1 MEMLDQ
7 NFINLLK
14 VMEILIPE
22 YKIKRRVQKLAHE
35 ITEDHKNSGNMLP
48 PVMICVLNGSI
59 HFFSDLTR
67 AMKIDCEIDF
77 IRLKSYDGQDNSG
90 GIQVLKGLESELK
103 GRRAY
108 IVDDICDT
116 GTTILEALF
125 MCNSKL
131 VQEVRV
137 VTLLKRKDGVDM
149 TDFCGF
155 TIDKEW
161 VVGYGLDNNGTQREL
176 PHIYKLN

>member
-1 MEMLDQ
+1 MEKLISQ
-7 NFINLLK
+7 AKIAHRVKRLAK
-14 VMEILIPE
+14 EIS
-22 YKIKRRVQKLAHE
+22 K
-35 ITEDHKNSGNMLP
+35 DHIQSGNTLP
-48 PVMICVLNGSI
+48 PIMICILNGSI
-59 HFFSDLTR
+59 HFFSDLIR

-77 IRLKSYDGQDNSG
+77 IRLKSYAGQDNSG
-90 GIQVLKGLESELK
+90 GIQILKELELELK

-116 GTTILEALF
+116 GSTILEALF

-137 VTLLKRKDGVDM
+137 VTLLKRKDGVNM

-155 TIDKEW
+155 TINKEW
-161 VVGYGLDNNGTQREL
+161 VVGYGLDNNGIQREL

>member
-1 MEMLDQ
+1 MEKL
-7 NFINLLK
+7 INQEKIAHRVKRLAK
-14 VMEILIPE
+14 EIS
-22 YKIKRRVQKLAHE
+22 Q
-35 ITEDHKNSGNMLP
+35 DHIQSGNTLP
-48 PVMICVLNGSI
+48 PIMICILNGSI
-59 HFFSDLTR
+59 HVFSDLIR
-67 AMKIDCEIDF
+67 AMKIHCEIDF
-77 IRLKSYDGQDNSG
+77 IRLKSYEGQDNSG
-90 GIQVLKGLESELK
+90 GMQCLKELELELK

-108 IVDDICDT
+108 IVDDICDS
-116 GTTILEALF
+116 GSTILEALF

>member
-1 MEMLDQ
+1 ME
-7 NFINLLK
+7 K
-14 VMEILIPE
+14 LISQS
-22 YKIKRRVQKLAHE
+22 KITRRVKKLAKA
-35 ITEDHKNSGNMLP
+35 ISKDHIQSGNMLP
-48 PVMICVLNGSI
+48 PVLICILNGSI

-67 AMKIDCEIDF
+67 AMSIDCEIDF
-77 IRLKSYDGQDNSG
+77 IRLKSYEGQDNSG
-90 GIQVLKGLESELK
+90 GIQCIKGLELELK
-103 GRRAY
+103 GKRAY

-116 GTTILEALF
+116 GGTILEALF

-131 VQEVRV
+131 AQEVRV

-161 VVGYGLDNNGTQREL
+161 VVGYGLDNNGIQREL
-176 PHIYKLN
+176 PHIYKIN

>member
-1 MEMLDQ
+1 MEKL
-7 NFINLLK
+7 INQEKIARQVKRLAK
-14 VMEILIPE
+14 EIS
-22 YKIKRRVQKLAHE
+22 Q
-35 ITEDHKNSGNMLP
+35 DHIQSGNTLP
-48 PVMICVLNGSI
+48 PIMICILNGSI
-59 HFFSDLTR
+59 HFFSDLIR
-67 AMKIDCEIDF
+67 AMKNDCEIDF
-77 IRLKSYDGQDNSG
+77 IRLKSYKGQDNSDG
-90 GIQVLKGLESELK
+90 MQCLKELELELK

-108 IVDDICDT
+108 IVDDICDS
-116 GTTILEALF
+116 GSTILEALF

>member
-1 MEMLDQ
+1 MEKL
-7 NFINLLK
+7 INQEKIAHRVKRLAK
-14 VMEILIPE
+14 EIS
-22 YKIKRRVQKLAHE
+22 Q
-35 ITEDHKNSGNMLP
+35 DHIQSGNTLP
-48 PVMICVLNGSI
+48 PIMICILNGSI
-59 HFFSDLTR
+59 HFFSDLIR

-137 VTLLKRKDGVDM
+137 VTLLKRKDGIDM

-161 VVGYGLDNNGTQREL
+161 VAGYGLDDNGLKRNYTN
-176 PHIYKLN
+176 IYNIK

>member
-1 MEMLDQ
+1 MEKLISQ
-7 NFINLLK
+7 AKIAHRVKRLAK
-14 VMEILIPE
+14 EIS
-22 YKIKRRVQKLAHE
+22 K
-35 ITEDHKNSGNMLP
+35 DHIQSGNTLP
-48 PVMICVLNGSI
+48 PIMICILNGSI
-59 HFFSDLTR
+59 HFFSDLIR

-77 IRLKSYDGQDNSG
+77 IRLKSYAGQDNSG
-90 GIQVLKGLESELK
+90 GIQVLKELELELK

-116 GTTILEALF
+116 GSTILEALF

>member
-1 MEMLDQ
+1 MEEL
-7 NFINLLK
+7 INQK
-14 VMEILIPE
+14 
-22 YKIKRRVQKLAHE
+22 KIARRINKLAVE
-35 ITEDHKNSGNMLP
+35 ISIDHIQSGNLLP
-48 PVMICVLNGSI
+48 PVMICILNGSI

-67 AMKIDCEIDF
+67 AMTIDCEIDF
-77 IRLKSYDGQDNSG
+77 IRLKSYEGQDNSA
-90 GIQVLKGLESELK
+90 GIQCIKGLELELK
-103 GRRAY
+103 GKRAY

-116 GTTILEALF
+116 GGTIIEALC

-131 VQEVRV
+131 AQEVRV

-155 TIDKEW
+155 TIDNEF
-161 VVGYGLDNNGTQREL
+161 VYGYGLDNNGIQREL

>member
-1 MEMLDQ
+1 MEKLISQ
-7 NFINLLK
+7 AKIAHRVKRLAK
-14 VMEILIPE
+14 EIS
-22 YKIKRRVQKLAHE
+22 R
-35 ITEDHKNSGNMLP
+35 DHIQSGNTLP
-48 PVMICVLNGSI
+48 PIMICILNGSI
-59 HFFSDLTR
+59 HFFSDLIR

-77 IRLKSYDGQDNSG
+77 IRLKSYAGQDNSG
-90 GIQVLKGLESELK
+90 GIQILKELELELK

-116 GTTILEALF
+116 GSTILEALF

-155 TIDKEW
+155 TIDKEF
-161 VVGYGLDNNGTQREL
+161 VYGYGLDNNGIQREL

>member
-1 MEMLDQ
+1 MEKLISQ
-7 NFINLLK
+7 AKIAHRVKRLAK
-14 VMEILIPE
+14 EIS
-22 YKIKRRVQKLAHE
+22 R
-35 ITEDHKNSGNMLP
+35 DHIQSGNMLP
-48 PVMICVLNGSI
+48 PIMICILNGSI
-59 HFFSDLTR
+59 HFFSDLIR

-77 IRLKSYDGQDNSG
+77 IRLKSYAGQDNSG
-90 GIQVLKGLESELK
+90 GIQILKELELELK

-108 IVDDICDT
+108 IVDDICDS
-116 GTTILEALF
+116 GSTILEALF

>member
-1 MEMLDQ
+1 MEKLISQ
-7 NFINLLK
+7 AKIAHRVKRLAK
-14 VMEILIPE
+14 EIS
-22 YKIKRRVQKLAHE
+22 R
-35 ITEDHKNSGNMLP
+35 DHIQSGNTLP
-48 PVMICVLNGSI
+48 PIMICILNGSI
-59 HFFSDLTR
+59 HFFSDLIR

-77 IRLKSYDGQDNSG
+77 IRLKSYAGQDNSG
-90 GIQVLKGLESELK
+90 GIQILKELELELK

-116 GTTILEALF
+116 GSTILEALF

-137 VTLLKRKDGVDM
+137 VTLLKRKDGVNM

-155 TIDKEW
+155 TINKEW
-161 VVGYGLDNNGTQREL
+161 VVGYGLDNNGIQREL

>member
-1 MEMLDQ
+1 MEKLISQ
-7 NFINLLK
+7 AKIAHRVKRLAK
-14 VMEILIPE
+14 EIS
-22 YKIKRRVQKLAHE
+22 R
-35 ITEDHKNSGNMLP
+35 DHIQSGNTLP
-48 PVMICVLNGSI
+48 PIMICILNGSI
-59 HFFSDLTR
+59 HFFSDLIR

-77 IRLKSYDGQDNSG
+77 IRLKSYAGQDNSG
-90 GIQVLKGLESELK
+90 GIQVLKELELELK

-116 GTTILEALF
+116 GSTILEALF

-137 VTLLKRKDGVDM
+137 VTLLKRKDGVNM

-155 TIDKEW
+155 TINKEW

>member
-1 MEMLDQ
+1 MEKLISQ
-7 NFINLLK
+7 AKIAHRVKRLAK
-14 VMEILIPE
+14 EIS
-22 YKIKRRVQKLAHE
+22 K
-35 ITEDHKNSGNMLP
+35 DHIQSGNTLP
-48 PVMICVLNGSI
+48 PIMICILNGSI
-59 HFFSDLTR
+59 HFFSDLIR

-77 IRLKSYDGQDNSG
+77 IRLKSYKGQDNSG
-90 GIQVLKGLESELK
+90 GIQVLKGLELELK

-108 IVDDICDT
+108 IVDDICDSGST
-116 GTTILEALF
+116 LLEALF

>member
-1 MEMLDQ
+1 MEKLISQ
-7 NFINLLK
+7 AKIAHRVKRLAK
-14 VMEILIPE
+14 EIS
-22 YKIKRRVQKLAHE
+22 K
-35 ITEDHKNSGNMLP
+35 DHIQSGNTLP
-48 PVMICVLNGSI
+48 PIMICILNGSI
-59 HFFSDLTR
+59 HFFSDLIR

-77 IRLKSYDGQDNSG
+77 IRLKSYAGQDNSG
-90 GIQVLKGLESELK
+90 GIQILKELELELK

-116 GTTILEALF
+116 GSTILEALF

-155 TIDKEW
+155 TINKEW

>member
-1 MEMLDQ
+1 MEKLISQ
-7 NFINLLK
+7 AKIAHRVKRLAK
-14 VMEILIPE
+14 EIS
-22 YKIKRRVQKLAHE
+22 R
-35 ITEDHKNSGNMLP
+35 DHIQSGNMLP
-48 PVMICVLNGSI
+48 PIMICILNGSI
-59 HFFSDLTR
+59 HFFSDLIR

-77 IRLKSYDGQDNSG
+77 IRLKSYAGQDNSG
-90 GIQVLKGLESELK
+90 GIQVLKELELELK

-116 GTTILEALF
+116 GSTILEALF

-137 VTLLKRKDGVDM
+137 VTLLKRKDGVNM

-155 TIDKEW
+155 TINKEW
-161 VVGYGLDNNGTQREL
+161 VVGYGLDNNGIQREL

>member
-1 MEMLDQ
+1 MEKLISQ
-7 NFINLLK
+7 AKIAHRVKRLAK
-14 VMEILIPE
+14 EIS
-22 YKIKRRVQKLAHE
+22 R
-35 ITEDHKNSGNMLP
+35 DHIQSGNTLP
-48 PVMICVLNGSI
+48 PIMICILNGSI
-59 HFFSDLTR
+59 HFFSDLIR

-77 IRLKSYDGQDNSG
+77 IRLKSYAGQDNSG
-90 GIQVLKGLESELK
+90 GIQVLKELELELK

-116 GTTILEALF
+116 GSTLLEALF

>member
-1 MEMLDQ
+1 MEKI
-7 NFINLLK
+7 INQS
-14 VMEILIPE
+14 
-22 YKIKRRVQKLAHE
+22 KIAHRVKKLAKA
-35 ITEDHKNSGNMLP
+35 ISQDHIQSGNTLP
-48 PVMICVLNGSI
+48 PVMICILNGSV

-77 IRLKSYDGQDNSG
+77 IRLKSYEGQDNSG
-90 GIQVLKGLESELK
+90 GMQCLKELELELK

-116 GTTILEALF
+116 GGTILEALF

>member
-1 MEMLDQ
+1 MEKLISQ
-7 NFINLLK
+7 AKIAHRVKRLAK
-14 VMEILIPE
+14 EIS
-22 YKIKRRVQKLAHE
+22 K
-35 ITEDHKNSGNMLP
+35 DHIQSGNTLP
-48 PVMICVLNGSI
+48 PIMICILNGSI
-59 HFFSDLTR
+59 HFFSDLIR

-77 IRLKSYDGQDNSG
+77 IRLKSYAGQDNSG
-90 GIQVLKGLESELK
+90 GIQVLKELELELK

-116 GTTILEALF
+116 GSTILEALF

-155 TIDKEW
+155 TINKEW
-161 VVGYGLDNNGTQREL
+161 VVGYGLDNNGIQREL

>member
-1 MEMLDQ
+1 MEKL
-7 NFINLLK
+7 INQEKIARQVKRLAK
-14 VMEILIPE
+14 EIS
-22 YKIKRRVQKLAHE
+22 K
-35 ITEDHKNSGNMLP
+35 DHIQSGNTLP
-48 PVMICVLNGSI
+48 PIMICILNGSV

-77 IRLKSYDGQDNSG
+77 IRLKSYEGQDNSG
-90 GIQVLKGLESELK
+90 GMQCLKELELELK

-108 IVDDICDT
+108 IVDDICDS
-116 GTTILEALF
+116 GSTILEALF

>member
-1 MEMLDQ
+1 MEKLISQ
-7 NFINLLK
+7 AKIAHRVKRLAK
-14 VMEILIPE
+14 EIS
-22 YKIKRRVQKLAHE
+22 R
-35 ITEDHKNSGNMLP
+35 DHIQSGNTLP
-48 PVMICVLNGSI
+48 PIMICILNGSI
-59 HFFSDLTR
+59 HFFSDLIR

-77 IRLKSYDGQDNSG
+77 IRLKSYKGQDNSG
-90 GIQVLKGLESELK
+90 GIQVLKGLELELK

-116 GTTILEALF
+116 GSTILEALF

-137 VTLLKRKDGVDM
+137 VTLLKRKDGVNM

-155 TIDKEW
+155 TINKEW
-161 VVGYGLDNNGTQREL
+161 VVGYGLDNNGIQREL

>member
-1 MEMLDQ
+1 MEKLISQ
-7 NFINLLK
+7 AKIAHRVKRLAK
-14 VMEILIPE
+14 EIS
-22 YKIKRRVQKLAHE
+22 R
-35 ITEDHKNSGNMLP
+35 DHIQSGNMLP
-48 PVMICVLNGSI
+48 PIMICILNGSI
-59 HFFSDLTR
+59 HFFSDLIR

-77 IRLKSYDGQDNSG
+77 IRLKSYAGQDNSG
-90 GIQVLKGLESELK
+90 GIQVLKELELELK

-116 GTTILEALF
+116 GSTILEALF

-155 TIDKEW
+155 TIDKEF
-161 VVGYGLDNNGTQREL
+161 VYGYGLDNNGIQREL
-176 PHIYKLN
+176 PHIYVV

>member
-1 MEMLDQ
+1 MEKL
-7 NFINLLK
+7 INR
-14 VMEILIPE
+14 E
-22 YKIKRRVQKLAHE
+22 KIAQRVKKLAKA
-35 ITEDHKNSGNMLP
+35 ICQDHIQSGNSLP
-48 PVMICVLNGSI
+48 PIMICILNGSI
-59 HFFSDLTR
+59 HFFSDLIR
-67 AMKIDCEIDF
+67 AMKIDCQIDF
-77 IRLKSYDGQDNSG
+77 IRLKSYEGQDNSG
-90 GIQVLKGLESELK
+90 GMQCLKDLELELK

-116 GTTILEALF
+116 GGTILEALF

>member
-1 MEMLDQ
+1 MEKL
-7 NFINLLK
+7 INQEKIARQVKRLAK
-14 VMEILIPE
+14 EIS
-22 YKIKRRVQKLAHE
+22 Q
-35 ITEDHKNSGNMLP
+35 DHIQSGNTLP
-48 PVMICVLNGSI
+48 PIMICILNGSI
-59 HFFSDLTR
+59 HFFSDLIR

-77 IRLKSYDGQDNSG
+77 IRLKSYKGQDNSDG
-90 GIQVLKGLESELK
+90 MQCLKGLELELK

-108 IVDDICDT
+108 IVDDICDSGST
-116 GTTILEALF
+116 LLEALF

-161 VVGYGLDNNGTQREL
+161 VAGYGLDDNGLKRNYTN
-176 PHIYKLN
+176 IYNIK

>member
-1 MEMLDQ
+1 MEKLISQ
-7 NFINLLK
+7 AKIAHRVKRLAK
-14 VMEILIPE
+14 EIS
-22 YKIKRRVQKLAHE
+22 R
-35 ITEDHKNSGNMLP
+35 DHIQSGNTLP
-48 PVMICVLNGSI
+48 PIMICILNGSI
-59 HFFSDLTR
+59 HFFSDLIR

-77 IRLKSYDGQDNSG
+77 IRLKSYAGQDNSG
-90 GIQVLKGLESELK
+90 GIQVLKELELELK

-116 GTTILEALF
+116 GSTILEALF

-155 TIDKEW
+155 TINKEW
-161 VVGYGLDNNGTQREL
+161 VVGYGLDNNGIQREL

>member
-1 MEMLDQ
+1 MEKLISQ
-7 NFINLLK
+7 AKIAHRVKRLAK
-14 VMEILIPE
+14 EIS
-22 YKIKRRVQKLAHE
+22 R
-35 ITEDHKNSGNMLP
+35 DHIQSGNTLP
-48 PVMICVLNGSI
+48 PIMICILNGSI
-59 HFFSDLTR
+59 HFFSDLIR

-77 IRLKSYDGQDNSG
+77 IRLKSYAGQDNSG
-90 GIQVLKGLESELK
+90 GIQVLKELELELK

-116 GTTILEALF
+116 GSTILEALF

-137 VTLLKRKDGVDM
+137 VTLLKRKDGVNM

-155 TIDKEW
+155 TINKEW
-161 VVGYGLDNNGTQREL
+161 VVGYGLDNNGIQREL